1 MTPDSAFDQAMAFGW
16 QAESPYVIALAAL
29 CALALLRFGG
39 DNRRALYHTLLLFL
53 AGSAGQFG
61 AGLLHAGGFET
72 GASFIYELSLLVAG
86 VALIR
91 LLGMLFF
98 RLLLPLVR
106 VPTPRIVEDLV
117 TILFYV
123 AWSLVRLRASGLDP
137 SSLLAST
144 AVVTAVLAFAM
155 QDTLGNILGGLALQL
170 DNSIAVGDWVKVDD
184 IVGRVTDVHW
194 RSTSIETRNWETV
207 VVPNSQLMKN
217 RFTVLGRCDNRAMQ
231 WRRHVL
237 FNVGLSAPP
246 TRVIPAIEKAI
257 REAEIANVA
266 AHPQPSCVLMDY
278 AHGYG
283 HYDLRYFLTD
293 LMVDDP
299 TDSQV
304 RVHIY
309 AALQRA
315 GLRLAVEE
323 HSLHLTEQSEE
334 HQRAV
339 HEREIAHRLQ
349 SLQCVDLFFALTPEE
364 LRTVAERLTYSPF
377 AQGEV
382 ITRQGNIAHWLY
394 ILTAGEADITVGD
407 NGQRQHINTLQ
418 AGAFFGE
425 AGMLTGAPRSA
436 TVLAKTNVEC
446 YRLDKGA
453 LEDILKARP
462 KLAEEISQVMASRLS
477 ALAQAIAEHSKTERL
492 TARGPHELLER
503 MRAFFHLDEAEK

>member
-1 MTPDSAFDQAMAFGW
+1 MNAFDQAMAFGW
-16 QAESPYVIALAAL
+16 QAESPYVISLACL
-29 CALALLRFGG
+29 CVLALIRFTGG
-39 DNRRALYHTLLLFL
+39 NRRSLYHTVLLFV

-72 GASFIYELSLLVAG
+72 GSRFFYELGLLVAG

-91 LLGMLFF
+91 LIGMLFF

-106 VPTPRIVEDLV
+106 LPTPRIVEDLV

-123 AWSLVRLRASGLDP
+123 AWVLVRLRASGMDP

-144 AVVTAVLAFAM
+144 AVVTAVIAFAM

-170 DNSIAVGDWVKVDD
+170 DSSIEVGDWVKVDD
-184 IVGRVTDVHW
+184 IVGRVTDVRW

-217 RFTVLGRCDNRAMQ
+217 RFIVLGRCEDKAMQ
-231 WRRHVL
+231 WRRHVV
-237 FNVGLSAPP
+237 FNVELSAPP

-257 REAEIANVA
+257 REAEIAHVA
-266 AHPQPSCVLMDY
+266 HTPQPSCVLMEY

-304 RVHIY
+304 RIHIY
-309 AALQRA
+309 TALQRA

-323 HSLHLTEQSEE
+323 RNVVLTERSEE

-339 HEREIAHRLQ
+339 HQREIERRLAA
-349 SLQCVDLFFALTPEE
+349 LRTVDLFSGMTEEE
-364 LRTVAERLTYSPF
+364 LHSVAEHLLYSPF

-382 ITRQGNIAHWLY
+382 MTRQGNVAHWLY
-394 ILTAGEADITVGD
+394 IVTLGEADIMVED
-407 NGQRQHINTLQ
+407 PNGARQFISTIQ
-418 AGAFFGE
+418 AGNFFGE
-425 AGMLTGAPRSA
+425 AGMMTGAPRNA
-436 TVLAKTNVEC
+436 TVMARSNVEC
-446 YRLDKGA
+446 YRLDKTA
-453 LEDILKARP
+453 LEGVLRARP
-462 KLAEEISQVMASRLS
+462 ELAEQISRVMASRLS
-477 ALAQAIAEHSKTERL
+477 ALAAAIAEHGKTL
-492 TARGPHELLER
+492 QMHARGPRELLEKIR
-503 MRAFFHLDEAEK
+503 SFFGLDETAN